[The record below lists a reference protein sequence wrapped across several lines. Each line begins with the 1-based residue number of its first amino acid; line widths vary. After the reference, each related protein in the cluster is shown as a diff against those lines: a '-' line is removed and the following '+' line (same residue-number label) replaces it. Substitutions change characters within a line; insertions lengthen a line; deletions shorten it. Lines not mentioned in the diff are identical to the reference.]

1 MKEEIYGEFD
11 VCPSSTNSMSSKSLT
26 DERVLEGTM
35 TFDLV
40 GSFTVVLFIY
50 SKYKVDLLLNILPL
64 VQNVTVF

>member
-1 MKEEIYGEFD
+1 
-11 VCPSSTNSMSSKSLT
+11 MSSKSLT

-40 GSFTVVLFIY
+40 GSFAVMLFIY

-64 VQNVTVF
+64 KQNVTVF